1 LLSLINWLELDNKLI
16 FYYYMEQSA
25 DTRKIKLLTFGRL
38 NPGTPGHLSLI
49 QAMIDQAIDYTNT
62 GAGNPEIFFTLS
74 KTQGGADNP
83 FECEETDPDE
93 IQITKKQLFV
103 KMISAMV
110 ENNYRDR
117 SFIINEKIYNGEGAQ
132 PPIIIHVDCSPGIFQ
147 TIGRITDGDRKN
159 MMVHLFF
166 GSDQAD
172 FATTIETQLTQPK
185 KGDPIPTVKSIVE
198 RATVEGDIDIKTLP
212 VGKICEIVST
222 TPYPQLGA
230 LCSSS
235 MVKKLVK
242 DGSEEACAAINSI
255 YDPFLDKCTID
266 QMRTQL
272 YDILTASEPIKSSK
286 SKIKV
291 EKPKVFK
298 AKPISPKAD
307 VIGVEPRK
315 TRATRGK
322 KDVSGGKR
330 TRRRK
335 RNHKKR
341 RITRRRKL

>member
-1 LLSLINWLELDNKLI
+1 
-16 FYYYMEQSA
+16 
-25 DTRKIKLLTFGRL
+25 
-38 NPGTPGHLSLI
+38 
-49 QAMIDQAIDYTNT
+49 
-62 GAGNPEIFFTLS
+62 
-74 KTQGGADNP
+74 
-83 FECEETDPDE
+83 
-93 IQITKKQLFV
+93 
-103 KMISAMV
+103 
-110 ENNYRDR
+110 
-117 SFIINEKIYNGEGAQ
+117 
-132 PPIIIHVDCSPGIFQ
+132 
-147 TIGRITDGDRKN
+147 
-159 MMVHLFF
+159 
-166 GSDQAD
+166 
-172 FATTIETQLTQPK
+172 
-185 KGDPIPTVKSIVE
+185 
-198 RATVEGDIDIKTLP
+198 
-212 VGKICEIVST
+212 
-222 TPYPQLGA
+222 
-230 LCSSS
+230 